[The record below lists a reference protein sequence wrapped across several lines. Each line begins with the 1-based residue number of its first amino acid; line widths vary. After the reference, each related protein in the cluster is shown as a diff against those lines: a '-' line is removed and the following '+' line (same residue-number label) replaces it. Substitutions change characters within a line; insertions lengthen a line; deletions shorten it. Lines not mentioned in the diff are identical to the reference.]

1 MSKIKLFVENFLV
14 YGFGG
19 VISKI
24 VPLIMIPIITRLM
37 PSTEYFGLTDLSVT
51 LVSFCS
57 ALAIMGM
64 YDAMYRLFF
73 EKDEMQYKV
82 NLCSTTLFFTL
93 FLSLIVALLM
103 FFFQNIIS
111 KFVFGNVKY
120 NYLVLISALSVL
132 VGASELIISAPT
144 RMQNKRKIFLITN
157 TLSPLV
163 AYTVAIVLLLN
174 RHYII
179 ALPIGTLLSSFLLEI
194 IFMILNGKW
203 FSIKKI
209 NFKLLKQLLVIG
221 VPLLPNF
228 LIYWIFNSS
237 DRIMISNLLDVG
249 QSGIY
254 AVGSK
259 LGHLSQL
266 INTAFG
272 GGWLFFA
279 YSTMKEENQVKNNS
293 LIFEYLGVISFFSTM
308 VICIISH
315 FVYELLFSSDYVS
328 GYIISPYLFLA
339 PLLQMLFQVAANQF
353 MVIKKTWPNMLI
365 LLLGAVTNVILNFI
379 LIPRV
384 GIEGAAIAT
393 LFGYVVSDIVC
404 IIILNKMKLFVISFR
419 FLVICFYMTVFFIL
433 WRLYLLQMPI
443 LSSLLLCVFL
453 IISYLFYRK
462 DINILLNR
470 RKGDKNE

>member
-1 MSKIKLFVENFLV
+1 M
-14 YGFGG
+14 
-19 VISKI
+19 
-24 VPLIMIPIITRLM
+24 
-37 PSTEYFGLTDLSVT
+37 
-51 LVSFCS
+51 
-57 ALAIMGM
+57 
-64 YDAMYRLFF
+64 
-73 EKDEMQYKV
+73 
-82 NLCSTTLFFTL
+82 
-93 FLSLIVALLM
+93 
-103 FFFQNIIS
+103 
-111 KFVFGNVKY
+111 
-120 NYLVLISALSVL
+120 
-132 VGASELIISAPT
+132 
-144 RMQNKRKIFLITN
+144 ITN

-328 GYIISPYLFLA
+328 GYIAYGIINGIAFIASFLLA
-339 PLLQMLFQVAANQF
+339 
-353 MVIKKTWPNMLI
+353 
-365 LLLGAVTNVILNFI
+365 
-379 LIPRV
+379 
-384 GIEGAAIAT
+384 
-393 LFGYVVSDIVC
+393 
-404 IIILNKMKLFVISFR
+404 IIIIKVIMYAVDILTELPVISLMNRLGGLALGLVQGILWIWIIFFFIALLCNTTPGIYLMNLIQSDSVLSVLYNYNLLYNIVMYFVI
-419 FLVICFYMTVFFIL
+419 
-433 WRLYLLQMPI
+433 
-443 LSSLLLCVFL
+443 
-453 IISYLFYRK
+453 
-462 DINILLNR
+462 
-470 RKGDKNE
+470 

>member
-1 MSKIKLFVENFLV
+1 
-14 YGFGG
+14 
-19 VISKI
+19 
-24 VPLIMIPIITRLM
+24 
-37 PSTEYFGLTDLSVT
+37 
-51 LVSFCS
+51 
-57 ALAIMGM
+57 
-64 YDAMYRLFF
+64 
-73 EKDEMQYKV
+73 MQYKV